1 MKKQKKYSSPRWNQ
15 DPGAELIE
23 ETFKLTEEAKK
34 WSEEQDE
41 KWKETLKKLKQR
53 KNSTK

>member
-15 DPGAELIE
+15 DPGAEIIK